1 MLLSKLS
8 SDLTKEFQRV
18 TRQRHIDGVWA
29 EIEKNLDTYW
39 AGMVASAAPA
49 SPAAV
54 LAANPNFKVTTKAVP
69 RHDLASVQA
78 KALRERFDA
87 AIEAYEKE
95 AQAYRTFL
103 DEESLEEYA
112 DAPDSFKTDF
122 RSKLPIIRYCLNSKA
137 EVMKKWQMEFRLVRG
152 ADYLALMENL
162 LDWADEFREEWP
174 EAVFAATEDWAAL
187 HKCGL
192 DDDSFAS
199 SEEFV
204 VAGVVGYGIRAC
216 ILHHLDAQFFPYFG
230 RTGSLALFFLSGG
243 NKVGR
248 LHDSEFL
255 IIDDMY
261 EGDAA
266 KKMDHNYWYPFSLFT
281 LYGLKL
287 FRALQTRAAALGV
300 TLDPEH
306 RFVYVSSLFDEVH
319 RQHEEAI
326 QTMLTY
332 DDIEKKGMRRW

>member
-1 MLLSKLS
+1 MFLSKLS
-8 SDLTKEFQRV
+8 SDVTKEFQRV

-39 AGMVASAAPA
+39 AGMVASEAQVNPVAA
-49 SPAAV
+49 
-54 LAANPNFKVTTKAVP
+54 LAANPNFKVTTKAAP
-69 RHDLASVQA
+69 HQDLASVQA
-78 KALRERFDA
+78 KALRERFA
-87 AIEAYEKE
+87 SAIAAYEKE
-95 AQAYRTFL
+95 AEAYRTFL

-122 RSKLPIIRYCLNSKA
+122 RSKLPIIRYCLNSKV
-137 EVMKKWQMEFRLVRG
+137 EVMKKWQMEFKLVKS

-162 LDWADEFREEWP
+162 LDWSDQFREQWP
-174 EAVFAATEDWAAL
+174 EADFAAAEDWAAL

-192 DDDSFAS
+192 DDDSFES
-199 SEEFV
+199 SEEYV

-216 ILHHLDAQFFPYFG
+216 ILHHLDAQYFPYFG

-255 IIDDMY
+255 IIDDVY
-261 EGDAA
+261 TGDAS

-281 LYGLKL
+281 LYCLKT
-287 FRALQTRAAALGV
+287 FRALQTRAAAIGV
-300 TLDPEH
+300 TLEPEH
-306 RFVYVSSLFDEVH
+306 RFVYVSSFFDEIT
-319 RQHEEAI
+319 RKHEEAI